1 MGMMA
6 YSCTWRSARWRRE
19 GDGELAAAAVTDIG
33 AFRAAFNV
41 VRPTGVT
48 VAGAHTIRSGVLLWG
63 APVFCVLFL

>member
-33 AFRAAFNV
+33 ASRAAFKG

-48 VAGAHTIRSGVLLWG
+48 VAGAHTI
-63 APVFCVLFL
+63 